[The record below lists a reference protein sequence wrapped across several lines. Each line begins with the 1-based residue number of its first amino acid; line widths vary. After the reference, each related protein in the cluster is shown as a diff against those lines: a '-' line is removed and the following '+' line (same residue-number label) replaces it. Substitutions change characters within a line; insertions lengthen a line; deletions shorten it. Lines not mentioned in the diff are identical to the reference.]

1 MEDAIP
7 AGFFA
12 DAVNPTDEEI
22 VRWAYIPDANYP
34 PEMSQ
39 DWDLCVTEP
48 GRADL
53 LERLASDPRCPN
65 RKFFLSCLYLLIG
78 DAVRSNGATWSLHDA
93 SVWLS
98 RDRFAAPD
106 DIAVFLQR
114 AKRVI
119 VNPKEFDYNKWC
131 WSGHAYE
138 IEEAQQAG
146 TSNGG

>member
-1 MEDAIP
+1 MKDSIP

-22 VRWAYIPDANYP
+22 QRWAYIPDAHYP
-34 PEMSQ
+34 PEISQ
-39 DWDLCVTEP
+39 DWDLCVADP

-53 LERLASDPRCPN
+53 LESLASDLGCPN

-78 DAVRSNGATWSLHDA
+78 DAVRSKGATWSLREA
-93 SVWLS
+93 SVWLP
-98 RDRFAAPD
+98 RDRFAARD

-114 AKRVI
+114 AKQVI

-131 WSGHAYE
+131 WGGHAYE
-138 IEEAQQAG
+138 ID
-146 TSNGG
+146 

>member
-1 MEDAIP
+1 MEDPIT

-22 VRWAYIPDANYP
+22 ERWAYIPDANYP

-48 GRADL
+48 CRADL
-53 LERLASDPRCPN
+53 LERLASDLGCPN

-78 DAVRSNGATWSLHDA
+78 DAVRSNGAYWSLHDA

-98 RDRFAAPD
+98 RDRLAAPGD
-106 DIAVFLQR
+106 MEMFLRR
-114 AKRVI
+114 AKQVI

-131 WSGHAYE
+131 CGGYAYA
-138 IEEAQQAG
+138 IEE
-146 TSNGG
+146 